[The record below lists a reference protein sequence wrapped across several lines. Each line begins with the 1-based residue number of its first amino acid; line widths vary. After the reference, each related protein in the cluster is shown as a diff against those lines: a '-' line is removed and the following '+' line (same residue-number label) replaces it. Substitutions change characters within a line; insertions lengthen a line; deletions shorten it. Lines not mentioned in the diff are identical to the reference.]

1 MLRWMRYLWIV
12 SRQFTA
18 KVFAHR
24 LVLKQKLVMVS
35 FQSEITEVP
44 AGWRIKGI
52 EKCSNLRY
60 FRQNRKSV
68 RQCQLLWV
76 AIPIDARPINCP
88 VTLKNSQKTQ

>member
-1 MLRWMRYLWIV
+1 MRYLWIV

-44 AGWRIKGI
+44 AGCI
-52 EKCSNLRY
+52 ETIDLETRPLR
-60 FRQNRKSV
+60 FVAATRFSKSV
-68 RQCQLLWV
+68 IETNAFLSSFNTRVNTEAWCVYVFMW
-76 AIPIDARPINCP
+76 
-88 VTLKNSQKTQ
+88 K

>member
-24 LVLKQKLVMVS
+24 LVLMQKLVMVS

-44 AGWRIKGI
+44 AG
-52 EKCSNLRY
+52 CSGGTTQHSHSENGDVS
-60 FRQNRKSV
+60 NRV
-68 RQCQLLWV
+68 FPHEIL
-76 AIPIDARPINCP
+76 
-88 VTLKNSQKTQ
+88 

>member
-24 LVLKQKLVMVS
+24 LVLTQKLVMVS

-44 AGWRIKGI
+44 AGCDITESWHTTLL
-52 EKCSNLRY
+52 ENLPIVTSLSLSHSELLDV
-60 FRQNRKSV
+60 NR
-68 RQCQLLWV
+68 L
-76 AIPIDARPINCP
+76 
-88 VTLKNSQKTQ
+88 